1 MFILPVYVF
10 GVKNLKYS
18 NLHVKQHDEKDC
30 GAAALSMIL
39 RYFGAFIPLYK
50 LRENVRVD
58 AEGASIYGV
67 VQAAKMYGIEGD
79 ALEGGIEELADSVQK
94 EEVVAPFIARI
105 ITPEGYEHFVTIFEV
120 THQRLIMGDPG
131 RDVHKITWEEFGYL
145 YAGQII
151 TFQVGDHFQKIPRSY
166 HIPPRYRALIKH
178 YQDYLGRIFALS
190 VFLALISLATSL
202 LFGYVVGDII
212 ALNMEPGIEAVEQV
226 EEHEPPHEHEH
237 EHEENKLENIVGE
250 LVSPI
255 EPIFSNLWVA
265 VPMIIAFYLVQCLLS
280 LFRNWMLLHMAKG
293 INQDILEDYYR
304 ALVRL
309 PKSFTDSFKAGE
321 ILQRMEDTD
330 NIRDALSGA
339 ILTVFLNSLYL
350 ILGGGIL
357 YCISAPLFGVAIL
370 ISLCYIFTILYFRR
384 PLRNANYEIM
394 EADSNVMN
402 HIKQTV
408 DGAGTIKSFRLESRW
423 TKKADRLF
431 DKYTS
436 KAFKAGF
443 LGNAQEVIITTLD
456 SGGMILLL
464 TIGAWLMTRGQ
475 VSIGDIMSFYFIY
488 GHFSAPVKSLTNLQ
502 PVLQSATIAAERLD
516 DVFETTKESH
526 GGDKAVITSPAL
538 EVENLSFRY
547 AHREK
552 TLDDISFS
560 ISEKQHIA
568 IIGESGSGK
577 STLGKLLIRLY
588 DIEEGTIKIDGKPIE
603 AYDLTE
609 LRRQVVYVS
618 QDSYVFRDSL
628 RNNLILGMEGISD
641 EEILTVCHMCCLE
654 KTISRLPGGLDT
666 MMDENGANLSTGE
679 RERVNIARALLV
691 KPKILLVDEVT
702 SNLDYNIER
711 NIIKLLE
718 SLEDTTCVQIT
729 HRLST
734 IKKCDKI
741 IVLKDGKIVES
752 GSFDDLYQKKGEM
765 YSFFASESLD

>member
-1 MFILPVYVF
+1 M
-10 GVKNLKYS
+10 KYER
-18 NLHVKQHDEKDC
+18 LHTKQHDEKDC
-30 GAAALSMIL
+30 GAAALSMVL

-50 LRENVRVD
+50 LREDIRVD
-58 AEGASIYGV
+58 AEGANIYGV
-67 VQAAKMYGIEGD
+67 VKAAEYYGLIGN
-79 ALEGGIEELADSVQK
+79 ALEGGIEELAEAVQK
-94 EEVVAPFIARI
+94 KEIISPFIARI
-105 ITPEGYEHFVTIFEV
+105 ITLEGYEHFVTIFEANS
-120 THQRLIMGDPG
+120 HELILGDPAH
-131 RDVHKITWEEFGYL
+131 DVHKVTWEEFGYL

-151 TFQVGDHFQKIPRSY
+151 TFQDSKRFKKMPRPYYIS
-166 HIPPRYRALIKH
+166 PRYRILIKR
-178 YQDYLGRIFALS
+178 YQATLTRIFAVS
-190 VFLALISLATSL
+190 VFLALISLATAL
-202 LFGYVVGDII
+202 VFGYVVGDII
-212 ALNMEPGIEAVEQV
+212 ALNMDSSIEATEHV
-226 EEHEPPHEHEH
+226 EEDTHDHEYRHDGY
-237 EHEENKLENIVGE
+237 EENKLGEIVE
-250 LVSPI
+250 KIVSPI
-255 EPIFSNLWVA
+255 EHIFSNLLVA
-265 VPMIIAFYLVQCLLS
+265 VPTIIAFYLVQCLLS

-309 PKSFTDSFKAGE
+309 PKSFTDAFKAGE

-339 ILTVFLNSLYL
+339 ILTIVLNSLYL
-350 ILGGGIL
+350 VLGGGIL
-357 YCISAPLFGVAIL
+357 YYISAPLFGIAL
-370 ISLCYIFTILYFRR
+370 LLSLCYILTIWYFRR

-408 DGAGTIKSFRLESRW
+408 DGAGTIKSFRLENRW
-423 TKKADRLF
+423 TEKANRLF
-431 DKYTS
+431 DKYTQ

-443 LGNAQEVIITTLD
+443 LGNAQEVIIATLD

-464 TIGAWLMTRGQ
+464 TIGAWLMTQGR
-475 VSIGDIMSFYFIY
+475 VSIGDIMSFYFVY
-488 GHFSAPVKSLTNLQ
+488 GYFSTPVKSLTNLQ

-516 DVFETTKESH
+516 DVFETTKESY
-526 GGDKAVITSPAL
+526 GGDNVAITSPVL

-560 ISEKQHIA
+560 VPAKCHVA

-588 DIEEGTIKIDGKPIE
+588 GIEEGSIKIDGRPIE
-603 AYDLTE
+603 TFDLAE

-618 QDSYVFRDSL
+618 QDAYIFRDSL

-641 EEILTVCHMCCLE
+641 EEIMSVCHKCCLE
-654 KTISRLPGGLDT
+654 KTISRLSGGLDT
-666 MMDENGANLSTGE
+666 IMDENGANLSTGE

-691 KPKILLVDEVT
+691 KPKILIVDEVT

-711 NIIKLLE
+711 TIIRLLA
-718 SLEDTTCVQIT
+718 SLKDTTCIQIT

-741 IVLKDGKIVES
+741 IVLKDGKIIES
-752 GSFDDLYQKKGEM
+752 GSFNELYLEKGEM
-765 YSFFASESLD
+765 YSFFAIEALD

>member
-1 MFILPVYVF
+1 M
-10 GVKNLKYS
+10 KYS

-50 LRENVRVD
+50 LREDVRVD

-67 VQAAKMYGIEGD
+67 VKAAEHYGLIGD
-79 ALEGGIEELADSVQK
+79 ALEGDIEELADAAQK
-94 EEVVAPFIARI
+94 EEITAPFMARI

-120 THQRLIMGDPG
+120 THNNLIMGDPG

-151 TFQVGDHFQKIPRSY
+151 SFHVSNYFQKIPRSH
-166 HIPPRYRALIKH
+166 HIPPRYRFLIKR
-178 YQDYLGRIFALS
+178 YQVSLGRTFALS
-190 VFLALISLATSL
+190 VFLALISLATAL
-202 LFGYVVGDII
+202 IFGYVVGDI
-212 ALNMEPGIEAVEQV
+212 ATLNMNSDIEVVDHV
-226 EEHEPPHEHEH
+226 EENEHQHEHSH
-237 EHEENKLENIVGE
+237 DDNHEENKLEKIMEGIV
-250 LVSPI
+250 LPI
-255 EPIFSNLWVA
+255 EPMFSNLWVA
-265 VPMIIAFYLVQCLLS
+265 VPVIIIFYFVQCILS
-280 LFRNWMLLHMAKG
+280 LFRNWLLLRMAKG
-293 INQDILEDYYR
+293 INQDILADYYR

-339 ILTVFLNSLYL
+339 ILTFFLNSLYL

-357 YCISAPLFGVAIL
+357 YYISVPLFGVAVTL
-370 ISLCYIFTILYFRR
+370 SFCYVITILYFRR

-408 DGAGTIKSFRLESRW
+408 DGAGTIKSFRLEARW
-423 TKKADRLF
+423 TEKADNLF
-431 DKYTS
+431 DKYTQ

-443 LGNAQEVIITTLD
+443 LGNAQEVIITAID
-456 SGGMILLL
+456 SGGTIVLL
-464 TIGAWLMTRGQ
+464 TIGAWLMMHGR
-475 VSIGDIMSFYFIY
+475 VNIGDIMSFYFVY
-488 GHFSAPVKSLTNLQ
+488 GYFSTPVKSLTNLQ
-502 PVLQSATIAAERLD
+502 PVLQSAIIAAERLD
-516 DVFETTKESH
+516 DVFETTKEKN
-526 GGDKAVITSPAL
+526 GDDKDVIASPML
-538 EVENLSFRY
+538 KIENLSFRY

-552 TLDDISFS
+552 TLDDISFVVPA
-560 ISEKQHIA
+560 KQHIA

-588 DIEEGTIKIDGKPIE
+588 DIEEGSIEIDGRPIE
-603 AYDLTE
+603 TFDLAE
-609 LRRQVVYVS
+609 LRCQVVYVS

-641 EEILTVCHMCCLE
+641 EEIMSVCRECCLE
-654 KTISRLPGGLDT
+654 KTISRLSGGLDT

-691 KPKILLVDEVT
+691 KPKILIVDEVT

-711 NIIKLLE
+711 TIIKLLE
-718 SLEDTTCVQIT
+718 SLKDTTCVQIT

-741 IVLKDGKIVES
+741 IVLKDGKIIES
-752 GSFDDLYQKKGEM
+752 GSFDELYLKKGEM
-765 YSFFASESLD
+765 YSFFTSETLH